1 MTSSHYWSSRCGL
14 AFQSRSSSICSVSMP
29 RLLRPRKAKCNVLQ
43 PRAPPGCLSTRHRVR
58 ISRRSHKQVSL
69 RCPRAVALLI
79 GSPRLPH
86 RTHGDTITKPHGNH
100 TQLIQ
105 RSGQGIGRLAPPKS
119 RSRYR
124 KPTPTPPTPAA
135 PVKRRLERE
144 EQITPPSRAGK
155 DSPCPTAA
163 IKPAVGPPKP
173 EVREVDAGTQSQ
185 EGGDR
190 EHEPPPR
197 PGAHPKKCPVQ

>member
-43 PRAPPGCLSTRHRVR
+43 PRAPPGCLSARHRVR

-124 KPTPTPPTPAA
+124 KPTPTPPKPAA

-173 EVREVDAGTQSQ
+173 EEREVDAGTQSQ